1 MENESLSKA
10 YNPQDIEGKWFTF
23 WMENGFFK
31 PDMEDPGRETYSIV
45 IPPPNITG
53 SLHIGHALN
62 NTLQDIL
69 IRWNRLSGKNTLWQL
84 GIDHAGIATQNVV
97 ERQLA
102 AEGLRK
108 EDLGREAFVQRVW
121 KWKGES
127 GGTIVEQLKRLGSS
141 CDWERERFTMDEG
154 LSRAVREVF
163 VRLYE
168 EGLIYR
174 GDYMIN
180 WCPRCRTALSDL
192 EVNFE
197 EQEGHLYYL
206 KYPLLADE
214 SRSITVATTRPETML
229 GDTAVAVHPEDE
241 RYADLIGTTIRL
253 PLMNR
258 EIPIIADTRVDRQ
271 FGSGA
276 VKVTPAHDF
285 NDFDMGNQ
293 HRLPMVKVIDEQ
305 GNMTAEAGK
314 YQGLDRFACRKKVL
328 KDLESL
334 GYLLKTDAYRN
345 AVGHCYRCQTVVE
358 PLISKQWFLKMK
370 PLAEPA
376 IEAVKE
382 GRVRF
387 IPAHWENTYFEWMNN
402 IRDWCISRQIWWG
415 HQIPAWHCQ
424 DCQEITVARENPSA
438 CRSCHSTNIRQ
449 ETDVLD
455 TWFSSALWPFST
467 LGWPDQSREL
477 ALFYPTS
484 VLVTAFDIL
493 FFWVAR
499 MIMMGL
505 KFTGTVPFADVY
517 IHALIRDEHGQ
528 KMSKSRGNVIDPLIM
543 IDRYGTDP
551 FRFTLAA
558 LAAQGRDI
566 CLSEKRIEGYRHFC
580 NKIWNASRFVL
591 MNLTD
596 FDPAI
601 SIAQMPRMQGLPL
614 SDRWIL
620 SRANNLIIQVDQA
633 LTEYKFNDA
642 ANAIYQFLWHEFCDW
657 YIELVK
663 GRFFSQTDTRSKALA
678 QAVLVKVLRD
688 TLVLLHPIMPFITEE
703 IWQQLPPRSEDNGR
717 EAAKQS
723 GYTEAAASIMVDRWP
738 VFDPSREDKEAEEK
752 MGLIMDVIKGIRN
765 ARAEMNL
772 HPTLKVAVL
781 IKARGS
787 EQQDI
792 LSEYS
797 GYIELLA
804 RCDGVRIATD
814 LEKPK
819 NSVSLVVRD
828 MEIYIPLE
836 GLVDFEEEQKKLL
849 REIGKIDE
857 KLIFLNK
864 KLANEDFIQK
874 APSHIVAKER
884 EAVELLNTQ
893 KIKLQQNLKLISV
906 EG

>member
-1 MENESLSKA
+1 METESLSKA
-10 YNPQDIEGKWFTF
+10 YDPKEIEGKWFTF

-31 PDMEDPGRETYSIV
+31 PCLEESSRATFSIV

-69 IRWNRLSGKNTLWQL
+69 IRWKRLTGKNTLWQL

-108 EDLGREAFVQRVW
+108 EDLGREAFVHRVW
-121 KWKGES
+121 KWKAES
-127 GGTIVEQLKRLGSS
+127 GGTIIEQLKRLGSS
-141 CDWERERFTMDEG
+141 CDWDRERFTMDEG

-174 GDYMIN
+174 GHYMIN
-180 WCPRCRTALSDL
+180 WCPRCQTALSDL
-192 EVNFE
+192 EVNYE
-197 EQEGHLYYL
+197 EVQGHLYYL
-206 KYPLLADE
+206 KYPLCSDK
-214 SRSITVATTRPETML
+214 SRAIMVATTRPETML
-229 GDTAVAVHPEDE
+229 GDTAVATHPEDE
-241 RYADLIGTTIRL
+241 RYRDLVGKTALL
-253 PLMNR
+253 PLVDR
-258 EIPIIADTRVDRQ
+258 EIPIIADPVVDEK
-271 FGSGA
+271 FGTGA

-285 NDFDMGNQ
+285 NDFEIGKRHHLEQ
-293 HRLPMVKVIDEQ
+293 IKVIDEQ

-314 YQGLDRFACRKKVL
+314 YQGLDRFSCRKKVL

-334 GYLLKTDAYRN
+334 GYLVKTEDYRH
-345 AVGHCYRCQTVVE
+345 AVGHCYRCQTPVE

-376 IEAVKE
+376 IEAVRE

-387 IPAHWENTYFEWMNN
+387 IPSHWENTYFEWMNN
-402 IRDWCISRQIWWG
+402 IRDWCLSRQIWWG
-415 HQIPAWHCQ
+415 HQIPAWYCL
-424 DCQEITVARENPSA
+424 DCQEITVARQTPAA
-438 CRSCHSTNIRQ
+438 CRSCKSKNLRQ

-467 LGWPDQSREL
+467 LGWPDKTREME
-477 ALFYPTS
+477 LFYPTS

-505 KFTGTVPFADVY
+505 KFTGTVPFHDVY

-543 IDRYGTDP
+543 MDRYGTDP
-551 FRFTLAA
+551 FRFTLTA

-591 MNLTD
+591 MNLAD
-596 FDPAI
+596 FDPTV
-601 SIAQMPRMQGLPL
+601 SIAQSQALDL
-614 SDRWIL
+614 ADRWIL
-620 SRANNLIIQVDQA
+620 SRANSLILQVDQA

-663 GRFFSQTDTRSKALA
+663 NRLTSQANSQSKAIA
-678 QAVLVKVLRD
+678 QAVLVKVLQN

-703 IWQQLPPRSEDNGR
+703 IWQKLPHQEAPAIAAEGTGCK
-717 EAAKQS
+717 AAKP
-723 GYTEAAASIMVDRWP
+723 AASIMAGPWP
-738 VFDPSREDKEAEEK
+738 IFDPSLEDREAEEK
-752 MGLIMDVIKGIRN
+752 MALIMDVIKGIRN
-765 ARAEMNL
+765 SRSELNL
-772 HPTLKVAVL
+772 HPGLKVEVL
-781 IKARGS
+781 IKITGS
-787 EQQDI
+787 EQRDI
-792 LSEYS
+792 LANYS
-797 GYIELLA
+797 SYIELLA
-804 RCDGVRIATD
+804 RCQGIKIGPDI
-814 LEKPK
+814 EKPK

-828 MEIYIPLE
+828 MEIYIPLQ
-836 GLVDFEEEQKKLL
+836 GLIDFEEERKKLL
-849 REIGKIDE
+849 REISKIDE

-874 APSHIVAKER
+874 APSHIVDKER
-884 EAVELLNTQ
+884 EAVELLTTQ
-893 KIKLQQNLKLISV
+893 KIKLQQNLSLISSN
-906 EG
+906 